1 MNLLEL
7 EVNEAKTRA
16 NAKKILKRYRGM
28 KRMLSHY
35 LIDSHA
41 ALSSKRLSDMP
52 INHSNQNIV
61 EAQMIKKLDGVEKY
75 FVWKKEI
82 ECIEEALEYMDD
94 RGREAIER
102 TYLVKD
108 EKTQS
113 YIALEMGYS
122 LRGLE
127 NLLQRSLLEFAET
140 YKGGE
145 IVVWK

>member
-1 MNLLEL
+1 
-7 EVNEAKTRA
+7 
-16 NAKKILKRYRGM
+16 
-28 KRMLSHY
+28 
-35 LIDSHA
+35 
-41 ALSSKRLSDMP
+41 
-52 INHSNQNIV
+52 
-61 EAQMIKKLDGVEKY
+61 
-75 FVWKKEI
+75 
-82 ECIEEALEYMDD
+82 MDD